1 MILVKVF
8 VLQIYHNLHF
18 RSSKK
23 IIIVLK
29 ESSDK
34 PISQKLM
41 KRSNTRAN
49 FTKLSNVLDNINER
63 HTLEYDKKYR
73 KISFH
78 NVLDN
83 INERHTLE
91 YDKKYRKISFHTFMN
106 LIEKLFIDL
115 SPLKHFLKILYNYK
129 ILPWMA
135 IAI

>member
-1 MILVKVF
+1 MILVKVS

-41 KRSNTRAN
+41 KRSYTRAN
-49 FTKLSNVLDNINER
+49 FTELS
-63 HTLEYDKKYR
+63 
-73 KISFH
+73 